1 MRILWIAPNGGLM
14 PIKNGKSYN
23 GGGWIAGLQTAL
35 ILYSNGKQYKLGIV
49 YPTEEKRDFKI
60 EKDGCTYYPIY
71 SKKSLLTKIADRF
84 RWKESS
90 KNMEPYKQAI
100 DDFKP
105 DIIHV
110 FGVELPYSSIIGQT
124 RIPTVVHLQGFLNPC
139 LNAYFPPGMSIQS
152 LIKTS
157 SLFKE
162 VLGVGISYKHKF
174 LSILAKKE
182 LKALS
187 MSQFVMGRTVWDNH
201 ITDLLT
207 NDAKYFHVD
216 EVLRSNFYA
225 VPKWKPKYDEHTIK
239 IVTTISPTTYKGL
252 DLILKTALL
261 MDKLKIGYSWDVI
274 GITDSNDFLRLFGK
288 QYRVDYKKQNITF
301 CGRKSADEIIESI
314 LNSDLYVHPSYIDN
328 SPNSVCEAQMLGI
341 PVVAC
346 NVGGVSSLI
355 ENGVTGILIPANA
368 PYELAYII
376 KHYLDIPIVQLSH
389 NEIEMAEKRHN
400 RREIVN
406 TLFACYNECLKSIE
420 YQDPKN

>member
-14 PIKNGKSYN
+14 PTKKGKSYN

-35 ILYSNGKQYKLGIV
+35 MLYGDWKHYEFGIAF
-49 YPTEEKRDFKI
+49 PTEEKRDFKI

-71 SKKSLLTKIADRF
+71 SKKSLFTKIADRF
-84 RWKESS
+84 RWKESNE
-90 KNMEPYKQAI
+90 NMESYKQAI
-100 DDFKP
+100 NDFKP
-105 DIIHV
+105 DVIHV
-110 FGVELPYSSIIGQT
+110 FGVELPHSSIIGQT
-124 RIPTVVHLQGFLNPC
+124 NIPTVVHLQGFLNPL
-139 LNAYFPPGMSIQS
+139 LNAYFPPGMAFRS
-152 LIKTS
+152 LIKNS

-162 VLGVGISYKHKF
+162 VIGVGFSYKHK
-174 LSILAKKE
+174 ILRTLAQKE

-187 MSQFVMGRTVWDNH
+187 MSQFVMGRTVWDNRM
-201 ITDLLT
+201 TDLLT
-207 NDAKYFHVD
+207 NDAKYFYVD
-216 EVLRSNFYA
+216 EVLRPNFYA
-225 VPKWKPKYDEHTIK
+225 APKWEHKYDGHTIK

-274 GITDSNDFLRLFGK
+274 GITGSNDLLRLFGK
-288 QYRVDYKKQNITF
+288 QYRIDYKKQNITF

-376 KHYLDIPIVQLSH
+376 KHYLDIPIAQLSH
-389 NEIEMAEKRHN
+389 NEIEMAEKRHD
-400 RREIVN
+400 RRNIVN
-406 TLFACYNECLKSIE
+406 ALFACYGECIK
-420 YQDPKN
+420 Q